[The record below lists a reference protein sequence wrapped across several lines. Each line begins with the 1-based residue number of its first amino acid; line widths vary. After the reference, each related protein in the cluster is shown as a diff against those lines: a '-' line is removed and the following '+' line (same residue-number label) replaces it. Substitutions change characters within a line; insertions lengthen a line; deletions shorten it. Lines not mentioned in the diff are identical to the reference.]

1 MRNEMVCGSVVVPLL
16 VEKWGLPLIARRI
29 GQGQGKC
36 ITFGVPREDPR
47 PFWMWPWGEWSHD
60 GGTEKCYALV
70 RGSEGVGAFGG
81 GRTSECVP
89 DLVRSECPGDG

>member
-1 MRNEMVCGSVVVPLL
+1 ME
-16 VEKWGLPLIARRI
+16 
-29 GQGQGKC
+29 
-36 ITFGVPREDPR
+36 FPREDPR
-47 PFWMWPWGEWSHD
+47 PFWMWRVGEWSHD
-60 GGTEKCYALV
+60 GVTEKRYALV